1 MHACAIDLRTLC
13 KELREKCV
21 NSGFSHTGALFEAG
35 RPCAPHIK
43 DSLVKRE
50 RLINKLMQRARQ
62 QQNYSIAGFKW
73 THIRLSH
80 SLTHKHF
87 IEKLCQQN
95 TDIENCLDIAMHQK
109 TKFLAKTENSG
120 LNWAEN

>member
-1 MHACAIDLRTLC
+1 
-13 KELREKCV
+13 
-21 NSGFSHTGALFEAG
+21 
-35 RPCAPHIK
+35 
-43 DSLVKRE
+43 
-50 RLINKLMQRARQ
+50 MQRARPQ
-62 QQNYSIAGFKW
+62 PNYSIAGLNW

-120 LNWAEN
+120 HTGPKIEGKIIKLDVCLEQVSKFDKVITSILPLGECTTIISRFSIKIIG